1 MNKCGKL
8 REGYNEGADWMLSQ
22 FQAIKYTSAD
32 FSINKMLQGCVGM
45 VGGFKKSDVV
55 GTSICFDSA
64 DDMVLNPTLGVFST
78 ITRGGCNF
86 QGEN

>member
-1 MNKCGKL
+1 MNNCGKL
-8 REGYNEGADWMLSQ
+8 REGSREGVDWIFPQ
-22 FQAIKYTSAD
+22 FQAIKDIGVA
-32 FSINKMLQGCVGM
+32 FSINKILQGCVGM

-55 GTSICFDSA
+55 GTSICFYSA